1 MLNMYI
7 TSFDLPNR
15 KHSTVNSL
23 VNGTS
28 LVYIQHIAINCAN
41 GGHGWKSKISEEQT
55 IVKSKW
61 FIVLAFSKTLN

>member
-1 MLNMYI
+1 MYI

-28 LVYIQHIAINCAN
+28 LVFIHIAMNCAN
-41 GGHGWKSKISEEQT
+41 SGHGWKSKISEEQT
-55 IVKSKW
+55 IVKSK
-61 FIVLAFSKTLN
+61 